1 MESLLLFGKKI
12 TQSVLVPELSEKQLN
27 QAALKTTGN
36 PGSMIVPQYRSSKIT
51 VFAWGKNR
59 IPKISRKY

>member
-1 MESLLLFGKKI
+1 MESLLLYDKKI
-12 TQSVLVPELSEKQLN
+12 TQSILVPELSEKQLN

-36 PGSMIVPQYRSSKIT
+36 PGSVIVPQYGFSKIT

-59 IPKISRKY
+59 IPKI